1 MNNLTEINYIP
12 IRKDRIKNYIYND
25 PLKKY
30 IYYAKL
36 NKKEKI
42 NPTEKIKFVL
52 KNLKEGLREMSQK
65 KEDLKQKENG
75 KEVRK
80 KFNIS
85 ADYSKKFNKGNKI
98 HSFSIPK
105 SRDIKNKSPKKKL
118 FINTNNNYI
127 NHSVIYRLD
136 SYRQS
141 TFPSNNDFKRPS
153 YKEILPSR
161 KSNIVNGKESNY
173 NYIRI
178 NKKSIDNNTKEKE
191 LDTINIILKKQNK
204 ELKDN
209 IRENRF
215 KINDLLNNI
224 KLIRIENQNLIN
236 DKNQLLIHISNLE
249 KELDLNKNVHI
260 NELEIKSNQ
269 ITKLKEE
276 IMRLNYILEE
286 KENGKTILNSNHRN
300 AISELN
306 NRDIEK
312 VNKIKIISLQRII
325 NNLKN
330 ENEILKNKNKEN
342 GKTNNSIMNEDKINQ
357 LNKESQKY
365 KTIYSNLKNLF
376 EKKKNI

>member
-1 MNNLTEINYIP
+1 MI
-12 IRKDRIKNYIYND
+12 
-25 PLKKY
+25 LK
-30 IYYAKL
+30 
-36 NKKEKI
+36 
-42 NPTEKIKFVL
+42 
-52 KNLKEGLREMSQK
+52 GL
-65 KEDLKQKENG
+65 
-75 KEVRK
+75 
-80 KFNIS
+80 
-85 ADYSKKFNKGNKI
+85 
-98 HSFSIPK
+98 
-105 SRDIKNKSPKKKL
+105 
-118 FINTNNNYI
+118 
-127 NHSVIYRLD
+127 
-136 SYRQS
+136 
-141 TFPSNNDFKRPS
+141 S
-153 YKEILPSR
+153 YKKILSSR
-161 KSNIVNGKESNY
+161 KSNIVNEKESNY

-191 LDTINIILKKQNK
+191 LDTINIILKKRNK

-215 KINDLLNNI
+215 KINNLLNNI

-249 KELDLNKNVHI
+249 KELDFNKNVHI

-306 NRDIEK
+306 NRDIQK

-330 ENEILKNKNKEN
+330 EDELLKNKNKEN

-357 LNKESQKY
+357 LNKENQKY

-376 EKKKNI
+376 ENKKKEYLKNIDNFTLKLNNLQIENNSLKSYVNNHKKKKIIVV